1 MNVGS
6 QASLGQFP
14 FHVAIFRNDVYTC
27 GGSLISEKFVITV
40 CHCVV
45 DEPVQRISENDF
57 KLLLGSSDL
66 KSLSGNENIRDVEKV
81 IPHPEYQFDVILKQD
96 IAMLKVKG
104 NVQFSVSI
112 SPICLFGTHTP
123 ITNHLHEKLFI
134 LGFGA
139 NENNRKP
146 SRYLNFGK
154 MSVISRQECIESK
167 LIFGLLPS
175 SAFCAKAGG

>member
-81 IPHPEYQFDVILKQD
+81 IPHPEYQFDVVLKQD